1 MHRKIAVVAV
11 LLIGL
16 AVPNG
21 SGHAQKDLGLGYD
34 LVFSQWI
41 NINDSLLAIAR
52 AVSEDPLRYEEL
64 VAATPATFEEKEPAD
79 VLELLK
85 EYRTKFDKLRRRAG
99 LRPIKWFNQAEHA
112 IIGPSILYVNS
123 GYALSGHVEFLLRHT
138 GPDYLI
144 GQFYTRHDSSTR
156 RPATSTRWWSSPAA
170 GWTGFWP
177 WRALRQTASSDD
189 GAGSAPDS
197 IPLTPRKNWCAWRDS
212 NPHPVA
218 RSRF

>member
-1 MHRKIAVVAV
+1 MPRKLAVVAV

-16 AVPNG
+16 AVPSG
-21 SGHAQKDLGLGYD
+21 SGHAQKDPGLGYD
-34 LVFSQWI
+34 RVFSLWI

-138 GPDYLI
+138 GPDKPI
-144 GQFYTRHDSSTR
+144 GQFYTRHEFIDKTPSDIYALVELAGR
-156 RPATSTRWWSSPAA
+156 RLDRFLAMEGVAA
-170 GWTGFWP
+170 NG
-177 WRALRQTASSDD
+177 
-189 GAGSAPDS
+189 
-197 IPLTPRKNWCAWRDS
+197 
-212 NPHPVA
+212 VE
-218 RSRF
+218 